1 MKNPSSSQTVL
12 FSTAETAVSGQPGI
26 TRTPISSGVFGML
39 IFMVTE
45 AMFFAG
51 LISAYMVIR
60 AGIEEWPPWGQPRLP
75 VVATA
80 FNTIVLLAS
89 GFIMVHSRA
98 CFKKNQLAL
107 GRRWL
112 GISILLGTFFLV
124 FQGYEWIQLLKFGFT
139 LSSSVYG
146 GLFYLLIGAHGF
158 HVMGALAV
166 LIYAWSRI
174 KTPGN
179 PVTPQGL
186 YPFQMLWYFV
196 VCVWQFYTCWFIYRE
211 SQQIPFIDY
220 FQV

>member
-12 FSTAETAVSGQPGI
+12 FSTSEAVVSGQPI
-26 TRTPISSGVFGML
+26 VNRTPVSSGVIGML

-51 LISAYMVIR
+51 LVSAYLVIR

-80 FNTIVLLAS
+80 FNTVVLLAS
-89 GFIMVHSRA
+89 GFIMAHSRA
-98 CFKKNQLAL
+98 CFKKNELAL

-112 GISILLGTFFLV
+112 GISILLGAFFLV

-158 HVMGALAV
+158 HVMGALAI
-166 LIYAWSRI
+166 LIYAWYRI
-174 KTPGN
+174 KTQGN
-179 PVTPQGL
+179 PITPEGL
-186 YPFQMLWYFV
+186 FPFQLLWYFV
-196 VCVWQFYTCWFIYRE
+196 VCVWPVLYVLVYL
-211 SQQIPFIDY
+211 S
-220 FQV
+220 

>member
-1 MKNPSSSQTVL
+1 MKNHSSSQTIL
-12 FSTAETAVSGQPGI
+12 FSTSEAAVSGHPRV
-26 TRTPISSGVFGML
+26 TRTPISSGVLGM
-39 IFMVTE
+39 IVFMVTE

-51 LISAYMVIR
+51 LISAYVVIK

-80 FNTIVLLAS
+80 FNTILLLAS
-89 GFIMVHSRA
+89 GFIMAHSRA

-107 GRRWL
+107 GRHWL
-112 GISILLGTFFLV
+112 GISILLGAFFLV

-158 HVMGALAV
+158 HVMGALAI
-166 LIYAWSRI
+166 LIYVWYRI

-179 PVTPQGL
+179 PITPEGL
-186 YPFQMLWYFV
+186 LPFQLLWYFV
-196 VCVWQFYTCWFIYRE
+196 VCVWPVLYVLVYL
-211 SQQIPFIDY
+211 S
-220 FQV
+220 

>member
-12 FSTAETAVSGQPGI
+12 FSTSEAVVSGQPI
-26 TRTPISSGVFGML
+26 VNRTPVSSGVLGML

-51 LISAYMVIR
+51 LVSAYLVIR

-80 FNTIVLLAS
+80 FNTVVLLAS
-89 GFIMVHSRA
+89 GFIMAHSRA
-98 CFKKNQLAL
+98 CFKKNELAL

-112 GISILLGTFFLV
+112 GISILLGAFFLV

-158 HVMGALAV
+158 HVMGALAI
-166 LIYAWSRI
+166 LIYTWYRI
-174 KTPGN
+174 KTQGN
-179 PVTPQGL
+179 PITPEGL
-186 YPFQMLWYFV
+186 FPFQLLWYFV
-196 VCVWQFYTCWFIYRE
+196 VCVWPVLYILVYLL
-211 SQQIPFIDY
+211 
-220 FQV
+220 

>member
-12 FSTAETAVSGQPGI
+12 FSTAEAAVSGQPGI

-80 FNTIVLLAS
+80 FNTVVLLAS
-89 GFIMVHSRA
+89 GFIMGHSRA
-98 CFKKNQLAL
+98 CFKKNELAL

-112 GISILLGTFFLV
+112 GISILLGAFFLV

-158 HVMGALAV
+158 HVMGALAI
-166 LIYAWSRI
+166 LIYAWYRI
-174 KTPGN
+174 KTQGN
-179 PVTPQGL
+179 PITPEGL
-186 YPFQMLWYFV
+186 FPFQLLWYFV
-196 VCVWQFYTCWFIYRE
+196 VCVWPVLYVLVYL
-211 SQQIPFIDY
+211 S
-220 FQV
+220 

>member
-12 FSTAETAVSGQPGI
+12 FSTSEAIVSGQPI
-26 TRTPISSGVFGML
+26 VNRTPVSSGVLGML

-51 LISAYMVIR
+51 LVSAYLVIR

-80 FNTIVLLAS
+80 FNTVVLLAS
-89 GFIMVHSRA
+89 GFIMAHSRA
-98 CFKKNQLAL
+98 CFKKNELAL

-166 LIYAWSRI
+166 LIFAWYRI
-174 KTPGN
+174 KSPGN
-179 PVTPQGL
+179 SITPEGL
-186 YPFQMLWYFV
+186 FPFQLLWYFV
-196 VCVWQFYTCWFIYRE
+196 VCVWPVLYVLVYL
-211 SQQIPFIDY
+211 S
-220 FQV
+220 

>member
-1 MKNPSSSQTVL
+1 MKNHSSSQTVL
-12 FSTAETAVSGQPGI
+12 FSTSEYAVSGQPI
-26 TRTPISSGVFGML
+26 VTRTPISSGVLGML

-51 LISAYMVIR
+51 LVSAYLVIR

-80 FNTIVLLAS
+80 FNTVVLLAS
-89 GFIMVHSRA
+89 GFIMAHSRV
-98 CFKKNQLAL
+98 CFKKKDLAL

-112 GISILLGTFFLV
+112 GISILLGSFFLV

-158 HVMGALAV
+158 HVMGALTV
-166 LIYAWSRI
+166 LIYAWYKI

-179 PVTPQGL
+179 SITPEGL
-186 YPFQMLWYFV
+186 FPFQLLWYFV
-196 VCVWQFYTCWFIYRE
+196 VCVWPVLYVLVYL
-211 SQQIPFIDY
+211 S
-220 FQV
+220 

>member
-12 FSTAETAVSGQPGI
+12 FSTSEALVSGQPI
-26 TRTPISSGVFGML
+26 VNRTPVSSGVLGML

-51 LISAYMVIR
+51 LVSAYLVIR

-80 FNTIVLLAS
+80 FNTVVLLAS
-89 GFIMVHSRA
+89 GFIMAHSRA
-98 CFKKNQLAL
+98 CFKKKELAL

-112 GISILLGTFFLV
+112 GISILLGSFFLV

-146 GLFYLLIGAHGF
+146 GLFYLLIGAHGL
-158 HVMGALAV
+158 HVMGALTV
-166 LIYAWSRI
+166 LIYAWYKI

-179 PVTPQGL
+179 HITPEGL
-186 YPFQMLWYFV
+186 FPFQLLWYFV
-196 VCVWQFYTCWFIYRE
+196 VCVWPVLYLLVYL
-211 SQQIPFIDY
+211 S
-220 FQV
+220 

>member
-1 MKNPSSSQTVL
+1 VKNHSSSQTIL
-12 FSTAETAVSGQPGI
+12 FSTSEAAVSGHPRV
-26 TRTPISSGVFGML
+26 TRTPISSGVLGML

-51 LISAYMVIR
+51 LISAYVVIK

-80 FNTIVLLAS
+80 FNTVVLLAS
-89 GFIMVHSRA
+89 GFIMAHSRA
-98 CFKKNQLAL
+98 CFKKNELAL

-112 GISILLGTFFLV
+112 GISILLGAFFLV

-158 HVMGALAV
+158 HVMGALAI
-166 LIYAWSRI
+166 LIYAWYRI
-174 KTPGN
+174 KTQGN
-179 PVTPQGL
+179 PITPEGL
-186 YPFQMLWYFV
+186 FPFQLLWYFV
-196 VCVWQFYTCWFIYRE
+196 VCVWPVLYVLVYL
-211 SQQIPFIDY
+211 S
-220 FQV
+220 

>member
-1 MKNPSSSQTVL
+1 MKNPSSSQSIL
-12 FSTAETAVSGQPGI
+12 FSTAETAVSSQPRH
-26 TRTPISSGVFGML
+26 TRKPISSGVIGML

-80 FNTIVLLAS
+80 FNTIVLLLS
-89 GFIMVHSRA
+89 GLIMARSRA
-98 CFKKNQLAL
+98 CFKNKDFTL
-107 GRRWL
+107 GRRLL
-112 GISILLGTFFLV
+112 GISILLGSFFLI

-158 HVMGALAV
+158 HVIVALTI
-166 LIYAWSRI
+166 LIYLWYQMKFSE
-174 KTPGN
+174 N
-179 PVTPQGL
+179 PVTPEGIF
-186 YPFQMLWYFV
+186 PFQLLWYFV
-196 VCVWQFYTCWFIYRE
+196 VCVWPILYVLVYL
-211 SQQIPFIDY
+211 S
-220 FQV
+220 

>member
-1 MKNPSSSQTVL
+1 MKNPSSSQSVL
-12 FSTAETAVSGQPGI
+12 FSTAETAVSSQPGQ
-26 TRTPISSGVFGML
+26 TKTPISSGVIGML

-89 GFIMVHSRA
+89 GYIMAHSRA
-98 CFKKNQLAL
+98 CFKKDELFL

-139 LSSSVYG
+139 LSSRFMVACSIC
-146 GLFYLLIGAHGF
+146 LLGH
-158 HVMGALAV
+158 MD
-166 LIYAWSRI
+166 S
-174 KTPGN
+174 
-179 PVTPQGL
+179 
-186 YPFQMLWYFV
+186 M
-196 VCVWQFYTCWFIYRE
+196 
-211 SQQIPFIDY
+211 
-220 FQV
+220 

>member
-1 MKNPSSSQTVL
+1 MKNPSSSQTIL
-12 FSTAETAVSGQPGI
+12 FSTAEAAVSGQPGI

-80 FNTIVLLAS
+80 FNTVVLLAS
-89 GFIMVHSRA
+89 GFIMAQSRA
-98 CFKKNQLAL
+98 CFKKKELAL

-112 GISILLGTFFLV
+112 GISILLGSFFLV
-124 FQGYEWIQLLKFGFT
+124 FQGYEWIQLLRFGFT

-166 LIYAWSRI
+166 LIYAWYKI

-179 PVTPQGL
+179 SITPEGL
-186 YPFQMLWYFV
+186 FPFQLLWYFV
-196 VCVWQFYTCWFIYRE
+196 VCVWPVLYVLVYL
-211 SQQIPFIDY
+211 S
-220 FQV
+220 

>member
-1 MKNPSSSQTVL
+1 MKNHSSSQTVL
-12 FSTAETAVSGQPGI
+12 FSTSEAAVSGQPI
-26 TRTPISSGVFGML
+26 VTRTPISNGVLGML

-51 LISAYMVIR
+51 LISAYVVIK

-80 FNTIVLLAS
+80 FNTVVLLAS

-98 CFKKNQLAL
+98 CFKKNELAL

-112 GISILLGTFFLV
+112 GFSILLGAFFLV

-158 HVMGALAV
+158 HVMGALSI
-166 LIYAWSRI
+166 LIYAWYRI
-174 KTPGN
+174 KTPVN
-179 PVTPQGL
+179 PITHEGL
-186 YPFQMLWYFV
+186 FPFQLLWYFV
-196 VCVWQFYTCWFIYRE
+196 VCVWPVLYVLVYL
-211 SQQIPFIDY
+211 S
-220 FQV
+220 

>member
-1 MKNPSSSQTVL
+1 MKNHSSSQTVL
-12 FSTAETAVSGQPGI
+12 FSTSEAVVSGQPI
-26 TRTPISSGVFGML
+26 VNRTPVSSGVLGML

-51 LISAYMVIR
+51 LVSAYLVIR

-80 FNTIVLLAS
+80 FNTVVLLAS
-89 GFIMVHSRA
+89 GFIMAHSRA
-98 CFKKNQLAL
+98 CFKNNELAL

-112 GISILLGTFFLV
+112 GISILLGAFFLV

-158 HVMGALAV
+158 HVMGALAI
-166 LIYAWSRI
+166 LIYAWYRI
-174 KTPGN
+174 KTLGN
-179 PVTPQGL
+179 PITPEGL
-186 YPFQMLWYFV
+186 FPFQLLWYFV
-196 VCVWQFYTCWFIYRE
+196 VCVWPVLYILVYL
-211 SQQIPFIDY
+211 S
-220 FQV
+220 

>member
-12 FSTAETAVSGQPGI
+12 FSTSEAVVSGQPI
-26 TRTPISSGVFGML
+26 VNRTPVSSGVLGML

-51 LISAYMVIR
+51 LVSAYLVIR

-80 FNTIVLLAS
+80 FNTVVLLAS
-89 GFIMVHSRA
+89 GFIMAQSRA
-98 CFKKNQLAL
+98 CFKKKELAL

-112 GISILLGTFFLV
+112 GISILLGSFFLV

-166 LIYAWSRI
+166 LIYAWYRI

-179 PVTPQGL
+179 TITPEGL
-186 YPFQMLWYFV
+186 FPFQLLWYFV
-196 VCVWQFYTCWFIYRE
+196 VCVWPVLYVLVYL
-211 SQQIPFIDY
+211 S
-220 FQV
+220 

>member
-1 MKNPSSSQTVL
+1 MKNHSSSQTVL
-12 FSTAETAVSGQPGI
+12 FSTSEAAVSGHPRV
-26 TRTPISSGVFGML
+26 TRTPISSGVLGML

-51 LISAYMVIR
+51 LISAYVVIK

-80 FNTIVLLAS
+80 FNTILLLAS
-89 GFIMVHSRA
+89 GFIMAHSRA
-98 CFKKNQLAL
+98 CFKNNELAL

-158 HVMGALAV
+158 HVIGALAI
-166 LIYAWSRI
+166 LIYAWYRI
-174 KTPGN
+174 KNPRNRITPE
-179 PVTPQGL
+179 GL
-186 YPFQMLWYFV
+186 FPFQLLWYFV
-196 VCVWQFYTCWFIYRE
+196 VCVWPVLYILVYL
-211 SQQIPFIDY
+211 S
-220 FQV
+220 

>member
-1 MKNPSSSQTVL
+1 MKNHSSSQTVL
-12 FSTAETAVSGQPGI
+12 FSTSESAVSSQPI
-26 TRTPISSGVFGML
+26 VTRTPISSGVLGML

-51 LISAYMVIR
+51 LISAYVVIK

-80 FNTIVLLAS
+80 FNTVVLLAS
-89 GFIMVHSRA
+89 GFIMAHSRA
-98 CFKKNQLAL
+98 CFKKNELAL

-112 GISILLGTFFLV
+112 GISILLGAFFLV

-158 HVMGALAV
+158 HVMGALAI
-166 LIYAWSRI
+166 LIYAWYRI
-174 KTPGN
+174 KTQGN
-179 PVTPQGL
+179 PITPEGL
-186 YPFQMLWYFV
+186 FPFQLLWYFV
-196 VCVWQFYTCWFIYRE
+196 VCVWPVLYVLVYL
-211 SQQIPFIDY
+211 S
-220 FQV
+220 